1 MPTASNETEALS
13 RTVACLYQFALD
25 PAAWLDQQAQW
36 LALTDEFDPLELE
49 AALLAPHLDAI
60 ESLAQ
65 DAAPLK
71 QERRPPLGVLHMDG
85 NGRVVSANAQARAV
99 LQPLNVSLASGEHP
113 AWPGP
118 EGSESISAYLADVD
132 RGGETVIV
140 PFRSLGKIVLG
151 LLSRSRL
158 IADRL
163 SAEAL
168 PNTARYSLL
177 LPGLSFT
184 DESLG
189 WLRAR
194 GLTETESTVAL
205 RIGGGLSPQE
215 VAADMGTSINTVRS
229 HVRAIFDKLGVNR
242 QGELIKAVSD
252 LAAIGQWLDRELAA
266 DVAAGERPLT
276 GATMMLPRQAH
287 MLPDGRVMSYRVY
300 GDPAGSPVLSWHS
313 GWGHT
318 LLLSDQHTMLER
330 AGIAYIAVERPGFGG
345 SDRCTPYS
353 AEGVAQD
360 VEHLLVTLKIDRCAF
375 VSSASGVR
383 FALRTAL
390 HLADS
395 GVEVSVVM
403 GLAPRKGKPSLAGP
417 ESNNPFVRHY
427 MRMAR
432 SPSLVESF
440 VRLVALPSRR
450 FVWRRFVRMA
460 FGVGLDNID
469 PETRAIVHDHAV
481 ASAIDA
487 TCKSTYGISDE
498 LSYLVGQTEV
508 PIETLRCPLIAW
520 RGDQDDLSDR
530 QELERYLSTAPDG
543 RLQSVAGAGTLIE
556 FSHFDRVIDQLEGYL
571 EPRNAPSRSEVDE
584 SDIA

>member
-1 MPTASNETEALS
+1 MPTASHTTEALS
-13 RTVACLYQFALD
+13 KTIACLYQFALD

-65 DAAPLK
+65 DVAPM
-71 QERRPPLGVLHMDG
+71 QSERRPPLGVLHMDG
-85 NGRVVSANAQARAV
+85 DGRVLSANAQATAV
-99 LQPLNVSLASGEHP
+99 LQPLNVALDSGEHP
-113 AWPGP
+113 TWPGP
-118 EGSESISAYLADVD
+118 EGAESISSYLADVD
-132 RGGETVIV
+132 GGRETVIV

-151 LLSRSRL
+151 LLSPSRL

-168 PNTARYSLL
+168 PAAARYSLL

-184 DESLG
+184 DESVG

-215 VAADMGTSINTVRS
+215 VAADMGTSINTVRT

-266 DVAAGERPLT
+266 DVAAGGQTLT
-276 GATMMLPRQAH
+276 SATMMLPRQTH
-287 MLPDGRVMSYRVY
+287 TLPDGRKLSYRVY
-300 GDPAGSPVLSWHS
+300 GDPAGRPVVSWHS

-318 LLLSDQHTMLER
+318 LLLTEQHAMLER
-330 AGIAYIAVERPGFGG
+330 AGIAYMTLERPGFGR
-345 SDRCTPYS
+345 SDRQRPYS
-353 AEGVAQD
+353 AQCIAED
-360 VEHLLVTLKIDRCAF
+360 VQHWLQTLNIDRCAF

-383 FALRTAL
+383 FALHTAL
-390 HLADS
+390 HLAGS
-395 GVEVSVVM
+395 GVAISVVM
-403 GLAPRKGKPSLAGP
+403 GLAPRKGKPTLAGP
-417 ESNNPFVRHY
+417 ESSNPFVRHY

-432 SPSLVESF
+432 SPSLIESF

-460 FGVGLDNID
+460 FGVGLDHID
-469 PETRAIVHDHAV
+469 PETRAVVHDHAV

-487 TCKSTYGISDE
+487 TKTSTYGISDE
-498 LSYLVGQTEV
+498 LAYLVGQTEV
-508 PIETLRCPLIAW
+508 PIGDLACPLIAW
-520 RGDQDDLSDR
+520 RGDQDDLSDLR
-530 QELERYLSTAPDG
+530 ELKRYLATAPDG

-556 FSHFDRVIDQLEGYL
+556 FSHFDRVIDLLSEFLG
-571 EPRNAPSRSEVDE
+571 PRSVQADTGADA

>member
-1 MPTASNETEALS
+1 MPTASNSTEALS

-36 LALTDEFDPLELE
+36 LALTDEFDPLDLE
-49 AALLAPHLDAI
+49 AALLTPHLDAI

-65 DAAPLK
+65 DAAPPK
-71 QERRPPLGVLHMDG
+71 AEHRPPLGVLHMGGD
-85 NGRVVSANAQARAV
+85 GRVLSANAQALAV
-99 LQPLNVSLASGEHP
+99 LEPLNVTLASGEHP

-118 EGSESISAYLADVD
+118 QGAESISSYLADVD
-132 RGGETVIV
+132 GGRETVIV

-151 LLSRSRL
+151 LLSPSRL

-168 PNTARYSLL
+168 PPAARYSLL

-184 DESLG
+184 DESVG

-252 LAAIGQWLDRELAA
+252 LAAIGQWLDRALAE
-266 DVAAGERPLT
+266 DVAAGDRPLT
-276 GATMMLPRQAH
+276 SATMMLPRQSH
-287 MLPDGRVMSYRVY
+287 TLPDGRVLSYRIY
-300 GDPAGSPVLSWHS
+300 GDPYGRPVMSWHS

-318 LLLSDQHTMLER
+318 LLLSEQHELLER
-330 AGIAYIAVERPGFGG
+330 AGIAYFTPERPGFGC
-345 SDRCTPYS
+345 SDRLASYS
-353 AEGVAQD
+353 AEHVAED
-360 VEHLLVTLKIDRCAF
+360 VQHLLQTLNIDSCGF

-383 FALRTAL
+383 FALRAAL
-390 HLADS
+390 QLAQS
-395 GVEVSVVM
+395 NINVSVVM

-432 SPSLVESF
+432 SPSLIESF

-460 FGVGLDNID
+460 FGVGLDSID
-469 PETRAIVHDHAV
+469 PQTRAMVHDHAV

-487 TCKSTYGISDE
+487 TRQSTYGISDE

-508 PIETLRCPLIAW
+508 PIETLPCPLIAW
-520 RGDQDDLSDR
+520 RGDQDDLSDVD
-530 QELERYLSTAPDG
+530 ELKRYLATAPDG

-556 FSHFDRVIDQLEGYL
+556 FSHFDRVVDQLDDFL
-571 EPRNAPSRSEVDE
+571 APRAPQSEAAADE
-584 SDIA
+584 SDTA

>member
-1 MPTASNETEALS
+1 MPDASHSTEAIS

-49 AALLAPHLDAI
+49 AALLSPHLDAI

-65 DAAPLK
+65 DAQPVK
-71 QERRPPLGVLHMDG
+71 TERRPPLGVLHMDAE
-85 NGRVVSANAQARAV
+85 GRVLSANAQAVAV
-99 LQPLNVSLASGEHP
+99 LEPLNVAMASGDCP

-118 EGSESISAYLADVD
+118 EGAESISSYLGDVN
-132 RGGETVIV
+132 RGRETVIV

-151 LLSRSRL
+151 LLSPSRL

-168 PNTARYSLL
+168 PAAARYSLL

-252 LAAIGQWLDRELAA
+252 LAAIGQWLDPELAA
-266 DVAAGERPLT
+266 EIADSEASPAS
-276 GATMMLPRQAH
+276 ATLMLPRQSHA
-287 MLPDGRVMSYRVY
+287 LPDGRILSYRVY
-300 GDPAGSPVLSWHS
+300 GDPHGKPVLCWHS

-318 LLLSDQHTMLER
+318 LLLGEQHRRLEQ
-330 AGIAYIAVERPGFGG
+330 AGIAYYTLERPGFGC
-345 SDRCTPYS
+345 SDRLLAYS
-353 AEGVAQD
+353 AEQIAADVAD
-360 VEHLLVTLKIDRCAF
+360 LLDALGIESCGFIA
-375 VSSASGVR
+375 SASGIR

-390 HLADS
+390 HLQSSKVDVA
-395 GVEVSVVM
+395 VVM

-432 SPSLVESF
+432 SPSLIESF

-469 PETRAIVHDHAV
+469 PQTRAVVHDHAV

-487 TCKSTYGISDE
+487 TSKSTYGISDE

-508 PIETLRCPLIAW
+508 PIENLQCPLIAW
-520 RGDQDDLSDR
+520 RGDQDDLSDLD
-530 QELERYLSTAPDG
+530 ELSRYLATAPDG

-556 FSHFDRVIDQLEGYL
+556 FSHFDAVVDSLSDCLRTGAPRASAGAEG
-571 EPRNAPSRSEVDE
+571 
-584 SDIA
+584 SDVA